1 MAPKVVLLL
10 LFLCGLIL
18 PASANNGGLRKVE
31 PKIEASSDAST
42 SSTNKTKGEHDLF
55 EDLFLTYN
63 NNIRPDEV
71 RKVTRVFFE
80 LSLEIIMKWQDK
92 FMKWDPAD
100 YGGIKTIRVPYEKI
114 WFPDIILQNT
124 ASASYEDG
132 VLNTNAI
139 IYYTGEVELTSHA
152 VLDSIC
158 IMDVQ
163 WYPFDEQTCE
173 LSFASW
179 TYDTYKINLIP
190 GPADL
195 SEYSQN
201 PEFFLEDFYRT
212 IQDLHNPCCLLP
224 VSSKSGTALHESPR
238 TCPYTQFSHP
248 VPYSDPLSLP
258 HPYLQLSRLQVFT
271 CRESCAAIKY
281 HLQIQRRTIFSLFF
295 FLMPGILINICA
307 LMVFSLPSESGEKI
321 GLGINS
327 MLAMMVFLMAMT
339 ERLPPTEKLP
349 LAGVYYGACISM
361 ITFNI
366 CFTVFV
372 LNLNVMGMR
381 GYQVPHFIRAITL
394 FVARSIFVRIP
405 KIVKA
410 AWDLDENN
418 RLSSPVES
426 MNDKLEKSKVVRQE
440 EQREAVHGEA
450 LHSPQDE
457 AQPRDPF
464 QRRTVLAL
472 ESINRILT
480 RERKEADE
488 SSRRSNLVD
497 EWKFVSRVLDRT
509 LFITFTVVC
518 VIFNL
523 SILTSSPFRE
533 RFSYCPVGDC
543 EGLTV
548 EEILELTANSA
559 AGHSVLTNK
568 KTDGEGNGDGMASAH
583 LHSNPGTLVS
593 LNEASNSISEDH
605 KDHKGD
611 KGPRRR
617 KPLERPTGEFLTTP
631 QPDRLYVANPGPK
644 YEGYE
649 GLGLLPPDH
658 NEHQP
663 GARRDPQ
670 QQQPPGSAEGG

>member
-1 MAPKVVLLL
+1 MAPTTTWVMPLL
-10 LFLCGLIL
+10 LFLFVFIL
-18 PASANNGGLRKVE
+18 PASAGGGGLRKVE
-31 PKIEASSDAST
+31 PKAEVNTDDST
-42 SSTNKTKGEHDLF
+42 NSTNKTKDEHDLID
-55 EDLFLTYN
+55 DLFLTYN
-63 NNIRPDEV
+63 NNIRPDGVSEM
-71 RKVTRVFFE
+71 TRVFFE
-80 LSLEIIMKWQDK
+80 LSLFNLLRVDTKRQSIMTNSEIIMKWQDK
-92 FMKWDPAD
+92 YMTWDPEE
-100 YGGIKTIRVPYEKI
+100 YGGVKTIRVPYEMI

-132 VLNTNAI
+132 ILNTNAI

-163 WYPFDEQTCE
+163 WYPFDQQTCE

-201 PEFFLEDFYRT
+201 PEFYLEDFYRT
-212 IQDLHNPCCLLP
+212 LQDLHNPCCLLP
-224 VSSKSGTALHESPR
+224 VST
-238 TCPYTQFSHP
+238 
-248 VPYSDPLSLP
+248 
-258 HPYLQLSRLQVFT
+258 
-271 CRESCAAIKY
+271 IKY

-307 LMVFSLPSESGEKI
+307 LMVFSLPSESGEKV

-366 CFTVFV
+366 CFTVLV

-381 GYQVPHFIRAITL
+381 GYQVPHFIRVITL
-394 FVARSIFVRIP
+394 FTAKSIFVRIP

-418 RLSSPVES
+418 RIVSPVES
-426 MNDKLEKSKVVRQE
+426 MNEKLETSKMFDKKSNVRLFTVKPSTPPKVKPNSEMTMRD
-440 EQREAVHGEA
+440 
-450 LHSPQDE
+450 LDE
-457 AQPRDPF
+457 DLSVADIKDPF

-480 RERKEADE
+480 TERKEADE
-488 SSRRSNLVD
+488 TGRRSNLVD

-533 RFSYCPVGDC
+533 RFSYCPAESC
-543 EGLTV
+543 EGLTL
-548 EEILELTANSA
+548 EEILDLTANAA
-559 AGHSVLTNK
+559 AGHSVFSE
-568 KTDGEGNGDGMASAH
+568 DGGDGGYGDYGGGAASAH
-583 LHSNPGTLVS
+583 LHSDPDTLVS
-593 LNEASNSISEDH
+593 LNKISNSLSEDH

-611 KGPRRR
+611 KGPKRR
-617 KPLERPTGEFLTTP
+617 KPLERPIEEFPTTP
-631 QPDRLYVANPGPK
+631 EPDKFYVANPGPK

-649 GLGLLPPDH
+649 GLGLLPPNH
-658 NEHQP
+658 NEPQL
-663 GARRDPQ
+663 GTRRDPPQ
-670 QQQPPGSAEGG
+670 KQPPGSAEGG

>member
-80 LSLEIIMKWQDK
+80 LSLFNLLRVDTKSQSILTNSEIIMKWQDK

-224 VSSKSGTALHESPR
+224 VST
-238 TCPYTQFSHP
+238 
-248 VPYSDPLSLP
+248 
-258 HPYLQLSRLQVFT
+258 
-271 CRESCAAIKY
+271 IKY

-426 MNDKLEKSKVVRQE
+426 MNDKLEKSKLSDKKSNVRLFTVKPSTPPKMKPSPE
-440 EQREAVHGEA
+440 VTMRE
-450 LHSPQDE
+450 LDE
-457 AQPRDPF
+457 DLSVADIKDPF